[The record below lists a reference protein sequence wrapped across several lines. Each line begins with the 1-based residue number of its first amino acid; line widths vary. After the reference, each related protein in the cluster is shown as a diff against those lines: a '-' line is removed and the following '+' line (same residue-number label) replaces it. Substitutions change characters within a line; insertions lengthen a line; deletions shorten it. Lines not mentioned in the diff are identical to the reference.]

1 MSGPT
6 PTAGPGARTPG
17 RVVAGV
23 GLRGRRVELARVAPS
38 HYAALHGIATAESS
52 AHLWPLLGRPVPL
65 DEFGSYLAQLAP
77 VQFTMLRRD
86 NGEPVGLVQGIDEDL
101 RSRRIGLGLVVEPAL
116 WSSGWPLEGVVL
128 FLEYLFSGL
137 GFRKVYCHM
146 PTSVLERTGGG
157 MDLYLTEE
165 GLHRQHARVGDAYED
180 VHVLSIHRDRWDS
193 EMSRRITGNAVIRS
207 DVVTGDDLGDE
218 G

>member
-1 MSGPT
+1 
-6 PTAGPGARTPG
+6 
-17 RVVAGV
+17 V
-23 GLRGRRVELARVAPS
+23 GLRGRRIELARVAPS
-38 HYAALHGIATAESS
+38 HYAALHEIATSASM
-52 AHLWPLLGRPVPL
+52 AHLWPLLGRTVPL
-65 DEFGSYLAQLAP
+65 DQFGSYLAQMAP
-77 VQFTMLRRD
+77 VQLTMLRRD

-146 PTSVLERTGGG
+146 PTSVLERTGGA

-165 GLHRQHARVGDAYED
+165 GVYRQHALVGGVHED
-180 VHVLSIHRDRWDS
+180 VHILSIHRDRWDS
-193 EMSRRITGNAVIRS
+193 SMARRITGNTGLGATVG
-207 DVVTGDDLGDE
+207 TGDKAGDV